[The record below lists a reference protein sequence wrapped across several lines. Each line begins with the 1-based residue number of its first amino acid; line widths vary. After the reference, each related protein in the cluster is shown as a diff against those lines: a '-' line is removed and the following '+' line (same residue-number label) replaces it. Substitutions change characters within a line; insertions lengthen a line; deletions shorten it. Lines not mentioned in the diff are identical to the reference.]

1 MLTRLVELLY
11 HDESLVVTP
20 ALRAVGNIVTGKIRF
35 HIHDLSLQFLN
46 LDVS

>member
-1 MLTRLVELLY
+1 MLPRLVELLY

-20 ALRAVGNIVTGKIRF
+20 ALRAVGNIVTGKICF
-35 HIHDLSLQFLN
+35 HSHELNLQFPN

>member
-1 MLTRLVELLY
+1 MLPRLVELLY

-20 ALRAVGNIVTGKIRF
+20 ALRAVGNIVTGKIRC
-35 HIHDLSLQFLN
+35 HSHKLNLQFPN